1 VSLLLEALQNAAKN
15 REAAAPEG
23 GVGPSNAAKES
34 AAELSLEPMP
44 EPAQTQAGA
53 RTRAA
58 SRNQNQ
64 STPADD
70 GRERAAGAGSQQAQ
84 TVLRAGARLARPSIF
99 SWIARRP
106 LVAFS
111 TASGLFAIGY
121 GVYLYLQ
128 ITNPGIFI
136 AYRTPTPPTPVVPT
150 VPARQPPA
158 ALPAPPT
165 IPSMATSTPAPGLPG
180 PTFTPAPRALPPS
193 TSTIGSAPL
202 VAPPSATSPA
212 PARAPAP
219 PAQATPAPTT
229 NAVSPTPTPAVK
241 PARARRA
248 AAARPAA
255 KPVSS
260 EGIAPSATSQVIP
273 VSRTLVSAHQALE
286 KGQLDDAE
294 RMYRQSLVSD
304 PRSIDAMLGLATTL
318 TQQNKA
324 DAATQSYLR
333 VLEQDPRNAFA
344 QAGLL
349 NITGRIDP
357 AAAEERL
364 KQLIAREPSGFL
376 HFSLGNLYAE
386 QGRWAGAQAAY
397 FQAHNL
403 APDNPDY
410 AFNLAIG
417 LEHVSQ
423 PKIALNYYRRA
434 VSLAQARGHAQ
445 FDSGKVQARI
455 RSIET
460 ALAETP

>member
-1 VSLLLEALQNAAKN
+1 MSLLLEALQNAARN

-23 GVGPSNAAKES
+23 GASPSNAAKES

-44 EPAQTQAGA
+44 EPAQAQAGA
-53 RTRAA
+53 RNQAA

-70 GRERAAGAGSQQAQ
+70 ARERAAGAGSQQAQ

-165 IPSMATSTPAPGLPG
+165 IPPMATSAPAPGLPG
-180 PTFTPAPRALPPS
+180 STFTPAPGALPPS
-193 TSTIGSAPL
+193 TSTIASAAP

-248 AAARPAA
+248 AAARHAA

-273 VSRTLVSAHQALE
+273 VSRTLVSAHHALE

-324 DAATQSYLR
+324 DAATQHYLR

-349 NITGRIDP
+349 NITGRVDP
-357 AAAEERL
+357 AAAEARL

-376 HFSLGNLYAE
+376 YFSLGNLYAE

-423 PKIALNYYRRA
+423 PRIALNYYRRA

-445 FDSGKVQARI
+445 FDSGKVQTRI

-460 ALAETP
+460 ALSETP